1 VIRYYKTINGNI
13 EELDK
18 PEKGSWLF
26 FIDSIDIDE
35 RSRFESENDI
45 QYIVLNAPSPNP
57 KADEENEAPY
67 ITFALGIIE
76 VNDYIITV
84 SSVKNKVLGDL
95 AKGKVAIDTENH
107 SNFVLKVFDRANIY
121 YLQYLKDINLKRNSY
136 EKELYNSS
144 RNAELSNLM
153 NIQKSLVY
161 FLTNLRANEL
171 MMMKVKRTDFLE
183 INGREKDIDLLD
195 DIIVDTSQALEMS
208 DVYTRILNGTM
219 DAFASI
225 ISNNLNSIMRRLT
238 AVTIVLMVPTLI
250 ASFYGMNVPV
260 PAEGSNF
267 AFAGIILFSIL
278 ISIILVM
285 FFTRKRLF

>member
-1 VIRYYKTINGNI
+1 M
-13 EELDK
+13 
-18 PEKGSWLF
+18 
-26 FIDSIDIDE
+26 
-35 RSRFESENDI
+35 
-45 QYIVLNAPSPNP
+45 
-57 KADEENEAPY
+57 
-67 ITFALGIIE
+67 
-76 VNDYIITV
+76 
-84 SSVKNKVLGDL
+84 
-95 AKGKVAIDTENH
+95 
-107 SNFVLKVFDRANIY
+107 LKVFDRANFY

-183 INGREKDIDLLD
+183 INALEKEKDLLD

-250 ASFYGMNVPV
+250 ASFYGMNVGLPG
-260 PAEGSNF
+260 ENNTF

-278 ISIILVM
+278 ISVIIAL
-285 FFTRKRLF
+285 FFNRNRLF

>member
-1 VIRYYKTINGNI
+1 M
-13 EELDK
+13 EELS
-18 PEKGSWLF
+18 EKLNIPFDF

-35 RSRFESENDI
+35 RSRFETENDI

-57 KADEENEAPY
+57 KAEEENEAPY

-76 VNDYIITV
+76 VNDYVITV

-95 AKGKVAIDTENH
+95 AKGKVQVDTEDH
-107 SNFVLKVFDRANIY
+107 SNFVLKVFDRSNHY
-121 YLQYLKDINLKRNSY
+121 FLQYLKDINLKRNAY

-144 RNAELSNLM
+144 RNSELSNLM

-171 MMMKVKRTDFLE
+171 MMMKVNRTDFLE
-183 INGREKDIDLLD
+183 IDAREPQKDLLE

-238 AVTIVLMVPTLI
+238 AITIVLMVPTLI
-250 ASFYGMNVPV
+250 ASFYGMNVAL
-260 PAEGSNF
+260 PAEESKY
-267 AFAGIILFSIL
+267 AFGGIMIFSIL
-278 ISIILVM
+278 ISIVLAL
-285 FFTRKRLF
+285 FFNKNRWF